1 MAVAEACRNLVC
13 SGAEPIG
20 LTDCLNFGNPE
31 KPEVMDQFS
40 RAVDGIAA
48 ACNALGVP
56 IVSGNV
62 SLYNETDGKSILPT
76 PTIAAVG
83 LVGSPEDIVRSH
95 FARAGEHV
103 WLLGAAAS
111 DGTRALAGSEW
122 LVRALG
128 KLAGDTPL
136 IELAAEAKLQKL
148 LLELARAHL
157 LTSAHDVSDGGLAA
171 ALAECCTTGA
181 EDVGATIELPTR
193 GAIIDALADLFGE
206 SPSRVVLSAPAS
218 SEAAIVA
225 AAQKAGVALVRIGTT
240 GGAKLAITAAPLGAL
255 AVETSAIRARR
266 DACLDAITAGEGPR
280 HSSEA
285 VTV

>member
-1 MAVAEACRNLVC
+1 VC

-31 KPEVMDQFS
+31 KPEVMDQFARS
-40 RAVDGIAA
+40 VDGIAA

-62 SLYNETDGKSILPT
+62 SLYNETVVRGANANEEVRRSILPT

-83 LVGSPEDIVRSH
+83 LVASSEDIVRSH

-103 WLLGAAAS
+103 WLLGKAAAE
-111 DGTRALAGSEW
+111 GVRALAGSEW
-122 LVRALG
+122 LVRNLG
-128 KLAGDTPL
+128 KLAGDSPL
-136 IELAAEAKLQKL
+136 IELGVEAKLQKL

-171 ALAECCTTGA
+171 TLAECCTGGL
-181 EDVGATIELPTR
+181 EDVGATIELPAR
-193 GAIIDALADLFGE
+193 DSVIDALADLFGE

-225 AAQKAGVALVRIGTT
+225 AAQKSDVPLARIGTT
-240 GGAKLAITAAPLGAL
+240 GGPKLAIHVAPAGAL
-255 AVETSAIRARR
+255 AVETSEIRTRR
-266 DACLDAITAGEGPR
+266 DTCLDAITR
-280 HSSEA
+280 ID
-285 VTV
+285 